1 MASPHHR
8 GFYASF
14 QYVTLIA
21 GQLFALLVQ
30 IVLQSFY
37 TNTQLTAFGW
47 RIPFGIGAIGALV
60 VLWLRL
66 SMEESDQFTR
76 RNQHQ
81 ANAGTPRLLLHYPKQ
96 IAIVIMI
103 TSKRYRFFLIDSKN

>member
-1 MASPHHR
+1 MASLHHR

-21 GQLFALLVQ
+21 GQQFALLVQ
-30 IVLQSFY
+30 IVLQNCY
-37 TNTQLTAFGW
+37 TNAQLTAFGW

-103 TSKRYRFFLIDSKN
+103 TSKRYRFFRIDSKN

>member
-1 MASPHHR
+1 M
-8 GFYASF
+8 
-14 QYVTLIA
+14 
-21 GQLFALLVQ
+21 Q
-30 IVLQSFY
+30 IILQSFY
-37 TNTQLTAFGW
+37 TNAQLTAFDW

-81 ANAGTPRLLLHYPKQ
+81 AKAGTLRLLLHYPQQ
-96 IAIVIMI
+96 IAIVIMMTLGGTI
-103 TSKRYRFFLIDSKN
+103 CFYTFTT